1 MASPIFEGTD
11 PMARD
16 VGSALIG
23 DLAAPDP
30 WPLVGRS
37 REISQLQASISSR
50 RGAVIVG
57 EAGVGKTVLATL
69 GVEFA
74 RDRNLSVAL
83 VAGTEAARPY
93 PFGAFAALLHRDSD
107 LVGPESHAD
116 QLRRYM
122 HELLDDAGQR
132 PLLVVVDD
140 AHLLDDGSASLVHQL
155 VHTGAATVI
164 ACVLPLGR
172 APGGDPL
179 VLLWKD
185 YGATRIELGSLDG
198 QAVEDLLFAVLG
210 GPVDTVSIRQI
221 AERSLGDPLFLHELL
236 AAALENGSLRE
247 EGGVWR
253 LRGALQPNARL
264 AEMVTTRLGRL
275 SDDERHALE
284 LTALGEP
291 LAQPALDQLADA
303 EAIDSLEARGLIVS
317 RMDGRRLQVRL
328 AHPVYGDVVR
338 SGINPRRQRLLGR
351 ELAEAS
357 AGRRKDDTLLRASL
371 RLAGGDGSS
380 DLLVAGARAAR
391 ERRDYALAE
400 RLARAAID
408 DGEGFEAR
416 LLAADAA
423 HMSGRHEQA
432 ASELDGLASLAAETS
447 ERVRVCLLRFDHE
460 FFLHGAAG
468 VTAIDALLAT
478 DLDPVWRDELLARR
492 LSLDGLIRGP
502 AAVIDAVEPIAE
514 TIGARRTSM
523 HTLLG
528 GCLTRTGRLHQALAF
543 LVPPSGTT
551 VRQGS
556 TVLSEPWNPFG
567 NHVLALI
574 GLGRLDEAEGLL
586 TAAQQELSAHEG
598 SQESAI
604 VAASLAALRLE
615 QGRVQAAFL
624 QAASAAAL
632 FLDLSLPVCARWCEA
647 LAANALSLAG
657 VAPKANQTLAALD
670 ALGLPTDMSY
680 EVEVLQARA
689 WARAASGDVGTARTS
704 LETAVERGKE
714 TGDLLGATRALHGMA
729 RMGRAR
735 QVVDEMGALASKV
748 DGELE
753 RGPLFLH
760 SGRRRQGQSGARRRG
775 RPVRGAGCAPLRSRS
790 PGRVSCPSP
799 ARRLEPRRRG
809 DAAGGRSAS
818 RPLRRRR
825 HAVRPRHWARARL
838 TPAELD
844 TALQAATGS
853 TDKQIAEMMHLSVR
867 TVENRLHRAYQKLG
881 LSHRRDLA
889 EALRDLPGI

>member
-1 MASPIFEGTD
+1 M
-11 PMARD
+11 
-16 VGSALIG
+16 
-23 DLAAPDP
+23 
-30 WPLVGRS
+30 
-37 REISQLQASISSR
+37 
-50 RGAVIVG
+50 
-57 EAGVGKTVLATL
+57 K
-69 GVEFA
+69 
-74 RDRNLSVAL
+74 
-83 VAGTEAARPY
+83 
-93 PFGAFAALLHRDSD
+93 
-107 LVGPESHAD
+107 
-116 QLRRYM
+116 
-122 HELLDDAGQR
+122 
-132 PLLVVVDD
+132 
-140 AHLLDDGSASLVHQL
+140 
-155 VHTGAATVI
+155 
-164 ACVLPLGR
+164 
-172 APGGDPL
+172 
-179 VLLWKD
+179 
-185 YGATRIELGSLDG
+185 
-198 QAVEDLLFAVLG
+198 
-210 GPVDTVSIRQI
+210 
-221 AERSLGDPLFLHELL
+221 
-236 AAALENGSLRE
+236 
-247 EGGVWR
+247 
-253 LRGALQPNARL
+253 
-264 AEMVTTRLGRL
+264 
-275 SDDERHALE
+275 
-284 LTALGEP
+284 
-291 LAQPALDQLADA
+291 
-303 EAIDSLEARGLIVS
+303 
-317 RMDGRRLQVRL
+317 
-328 AHPVYGDVVR
+328 
-338 SGINPRRQRLLGR
+338 
-351 ELAEAS
+351 
-357 AGRRKDDTLLRASL
+357 
-371 RLAGGDGSS
+371 
-380 DLLVAGARAAR
+380 
-391 ERRDYALAE
+391 
-400 RLARAAID
+400 
-408 DGEGFEAR
+408 
-416 LLAADAA
+416 
-423 HMSGRHEQA
+423 
-432 ASELDGLASLAAETS
+432 
-447 ERVRVCLLRFDHE
+447 

-748 DGELE
+748 DGELSAARFSYTAAAADKDSQALAAAAARFE
-753 RGPLFLH
+753 ELGALLYAAEALGESAVH
-760 SGRRRQGQSGARRRG
+760 LRRDGS
-775 RPVRGAGCAPLRSRS
+775 SR
-790 PGRVSCPSP
+790 
-799 ARRLEPRRRG
+799 
-809 DAAGGRSAS
+809 DAAATQQAAARLLARCEG
-818 RPLRRRR
+818 
-825 HAVRPRHWARARL
+825 AVTPFVRAIGACARL